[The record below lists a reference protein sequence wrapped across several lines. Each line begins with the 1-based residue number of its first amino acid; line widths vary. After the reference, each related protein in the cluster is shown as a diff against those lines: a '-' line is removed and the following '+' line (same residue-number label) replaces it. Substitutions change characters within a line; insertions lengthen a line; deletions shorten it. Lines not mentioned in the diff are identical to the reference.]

1 MMAMMIT
8 LPTTT
13 GAANSKMSEEKKESV
28 PGYTQTKVG
37 DYNLITPDDK
47 KASVYQKVT
56 PREQYKVARDVANRA
71 INEINAIRSRR
82 PSSFTGGINDANIAA
97 RMQAA
102 ETYGDTLPGGRGY
115 SRSRRAAYDIA
126 DSYRN
131 VLATAPKPVK
141 RNPPV
146 FKPDRPDPQP
156 PKESHDAWINQQYKE
171 LLGRDAGTEGLN
183 YWTGDL
189 NRGQTKDQV
198 RSNIML
204 SDEYKNRLK
213 LVTDYKNE
221 HGVNPAE
228 DWLDARVGPGGKWLM
243 EGYGNK
249 SATTSTGSL
258 SNDQIS
264 ESEARDLSSGLN
276 TFLNQVDK
284 TPEAAPNMALTESPD
299 WDKSIGYAPKSFGVG
314 PEYDKYTKI
323 FQNQIDE
330 GSTLESAM
338 YLSRTSTP
346 EDFLKAFGDRSM
358 WRKWKGSSKGGIR
371 GKGHKS
377 RKSSTKSNSVASG
390 RTNFRAPSF
399 SSFGSNLMCDIRVKT
414 DIAPLMST
422 EINDDLAELAFF
434 VKELRVK

>member
-1 MMAMMIT
+1 MVTMIT
-8 LPTTT
+8 LPITT
-13 GAANSKMSEEKKESV
+13 GAANSKMTDTTNKTEENSGV
-28 PGYTQTKVG
+28 PGYTSTKVG
-37 DYNLITPDDK
+37 DHTVITPKDK
-47 KASVYQKVT
+47 KATVYQKVT

-71 INEINAIRSRR
+71 INEINAIRSNR

-146 FKPDRPDPQP
+146 FEPDRPDPQP
-156 PKESHDAWINQQYKE
+156 PRENHDAWINQQYRE

-213 LVTDYKNE
+213 LVTDYRNE

-249 SATTSTGSL
+249 SEDTST
-258 SNDQIS
+258 S
-264 ESEARDLSSGLN
+264 ESNFQTTWKPTANYDGG
-276 TFLNQVDK
+276 
-284 TPEAAPNMALTESPD
+284 
-299 WDKSIGYAPKSFGVG
+299 GYKPGQFGVG
-314 PEYDKYTKI
+314 PKYAEYEKLFANSI
-323 FQNQIDE
+323 AE
-330 GSTLESAM
+330 GFTLEEAM
-338 YLSRTSTP
+338 KLSRTATP
-346 EDFLKAFGDRSM
+346 YDWDQAFGSADQ
-358 WRKWKGSSKGGIR
+358 WTKTGGGSKSGHGQSAPRGSRLGKRNPRGSGMHNRGNRGGYGKGGPSTGRR
-371 GKGHKS
+371 GGQGNKG
-377 RKSSTKSNSVASG
+377 RNS
-390 RTNFRAPSF
+390 
-399 SSFGSNLMCDIRVKT
+399 K
-414 DIAPLMST
+414 
-422 EINDDLAELAFF
+422 
-434 VKELRVK
+434 

>member
-1 MMAMMIT
+1 M
-8 LPTTT
+8 
-13 GAANSKMSEEKKESV
+13 
-28 PGYTQTKVG
+28 
-37 DYNLITPDDK
+37 
-47 KASVYQKVT
+47 
-56 PREQYKVARDVANRA
+56 ANRA
-71 INEINAIRSRR
+71 INEINTIRSRR

-115 SRSRRAAYDIA
+115 SRSRKAAYDIA

-146 FKPDRPDPQP
+146 FEPEKPDRPDPRP
-156 PKESHDAWINQQYKE
+156 PRENHDAWINQQYRE

-213 LVTDYKNE
+213 LVTDHKTKY
-221 HGVNPAE
+221 GTNPAE

-249 SATTSTGSL
+249 SEDTSTGST
-258 SNDQIS
+258 NTP
-264 ESEARDLSSGLN
+264 GLN
-276 TFLNQVDK
+276 QAGVSYGKD
-284 TPEAAPNMALTESPD
+284 
-299 WDKSIGYAPKSFGVG
+299 YAPGSFGKG
-314 PEYDKYTKI
+314 PQYDKYLDI
-323 FQNQIDE
+323 FKNHLDA
-330 GSTLESAM
+330 GYTLEGAM
-338 YLSRTSTP
+338 YRSRTSTP
-346 EDFLKAFGDRSM
+346 EDFLNAFGSRDM
-358 WRKWKGSSKGGIR
+358 WRKWGGGSKGGGVG
-371 GKGHKS
+371 GKGGKGGFTSKAGKAGFSKGH
-377 RKSSTKSNSVASG
+377 SVSATG
-390 RTNFRAPSF
+390 P
-399 SSFGSNLMCDIRVKT
+399 CDIRLKT

-434 VKELRVK
+434 VRELRVK

>member
-1 MMAMMIT
+1 MAMMIT

-13 GAANSKMSEEKKESV
+13 GVVSSKMTDTTNKTEEKKEGV
-28 PGYTQTKVG
+28 PGYTQTRVG
-37 DYNLITPDDK
+37 DHTIITPDDK

-71 INEINAIRSRR
+71 INEINAIRSNR
-82 PSSFTGGINDANIAA
+82 PSSFTGGINDANIAT

-115 SRSRRAAYDIA
+115 SRSRNAAYDIA

-146 FKPDRPDPQP
+146 FEPDKPDRPDPQP
-156 PKESHDAWINQQYKE
+156 PRESHDSWINQQYNE

-213 LVTDYKNE
+213 LVTDHKTKY
-221 HGVNPAE
+221 GTNPAE

-249 SATTSTGSL
+249 SEDTST
-258 SNDQIS
+258 SNFQTTWKPTANYD
-264 ESEARDLSSGLN
+264 GG
-276 TFLNQVDK
+276 
-284 TPEAAPNMALTESPD
+284 
-299 WDKSIGYAPKSFGVG
+299 GYKPGQFGVG
-314 PEYDKYTKI
+314 PKYAEYEKLFANSI
-323 FQNQIDE
+323 AE
-330 GSTLESAM
+330 GFTLEEAM
-338 YLSRTSTP
+338 KLSKTATSY
-346 EDFLKAFGDRSM
+346 DWDQAFGSADQWKKIGGGKNQGGSGGGRSS
-358 WRKWKGSSKGGIR
+358 GSS
-371 GKGHKS
+371 
-377 RKSSTKSNSVASG
+377 SSSSSSGSGPSSNSNRGTGGQG
-390 RTNFRAPSF
+390 RQGR
-399 SSFGSNLMCDIRVKT
+399 GM
-414 DIAPLMST
+414 
-422 EINDDLAELAFF
+422 
-434 VKELRVK
+434 

>member
-1 MMAMMIT
+1 MAMMIT
-8 LPTTT
+8 SPTTT
-13 GAANSKMSEEKKESV
+13 GAANSKMSDTTNKTEEKKEGV
-28 PGYTQTKVG
+28 PGYTSTQVG
-37 DYNLITPDDK
+37 DHTVITPKDK

-56 PREQYKVARDVANRA
+56 PREQYAVARDVANRA

-82 PSSFTGGINDANIAA
+82 PSSFTGCINDANIAA

-131 VLATAPKPVK
+131 VLATAPKPPT
-141 RNPPV
+141 RTEPIPV
-146 FKPDRPDPQP
+146 KPDKPKPIP
-156 PKESHDAWINQQYKE
+156 PRENHDAWINQQYKE
-171 LLGRDAGTEGLN
+171 LLGREAGTEGLN

-249 SATTSTGSL
+249 SEDTSTSK
-258 SNDQIS
+258 SNFQTTWKPTANYDGGGYEPGQFGRGPKYAEYEDLFRNQIN
-264 ESEARDLSSGLN
+264 EGFTL
-276 TFLNQVDK
+276 
-284 TPEAAPNMALTESPD
+284 EAAM
-299 WDKSIGYAPKSFGVG
+299 K
-314 PEYDKYTKI
+314 
-323 FQNQIDE
+323 
-330 GSTLESAM
+330 
-338 YLSRTSTP
+338 LSRTATP
-346 EDFLKAFGDRSM
+346 EDFLNAFGDRSQ
-358 WRKWKGSSKGGIR
+358 WKKWGGGSKGGN
-371 GKGHKS
+371 KGS
-377 RKSSTKSNSVASG
+377 VSMSLGSSSGPSSNSNRGTGGQGRQG
-390 RTNFRAPSF
+390 RTGHNSHNR
-399 SSFGSNLMCDIRVKT
+399 GGY
-414 DIAPLMST
+414 
-422 EINDDLAELAFF
+422 
-434 VKELRVK
+434 

>member
-1 MMAMMIT
+1 MAMMIT
-8 LPTTT
+8 SPTTT
-13 GAANSKMSEEKKESV
+13 GAANSKMSETTNKTEENSGV
-28 PGYTQTKVG
+28 PGYTSTRVG
-37 DYNLITPDDK
+37 DHTVITPKDK

-56 PREQYKVARDVANRA
+56 PREQYAVARDVANRA

-131 VLATAPKPVK
+131 VLATAPKPPT
-141 RNPPV
+141 RTEPIPV
-146 FKPDRPDPQP
+146 KPDKPKPKP
-156 PKESHDAWINQQYKE
+156 PRENHDAWINQQYRE

-213 LVTDYKNE
+213 LVTDYKAK
-221 HGVNPAE
+221 HGTNPAE

-249 SATTSTGSL
+249 SEDTSTSA
-258 SNDQIS
+258 SNFQTTWKPTANYDGGGYKPGQFGRGPKYA
-264 ESEARDLSSGLN
+264 EYEDL
-276 TFLNQVDK
+276 FR
-284 TPEAAPNMALTESPD
+284 
-299 WDKSIGYAPKSFGVG
+299 
-314 PEYDKYTKI
+314 
-323 FQNQIDE
+323 NQINE
-330 GSTLESAM
+330 GFTLEEAM
-338 YLSRTSTP
+338 KLSRTATP
-346 EDFLKAFGDRSM
+346 EDFLNAFGDRSQ
-358 WRKWKGSSKGGIR
+358 WKKWGGGSKSGHGQSAPKGSRLGKTNPRGANRGARSVGGSSRNSHNR
-371 GKGHKS
+371 GG
-377 RKSSTKSNSVASG
+377 
-390 RTNFRAPSF
+390 
-399 SSFGSNLMCDIRVKT
+399 VK
-414 DIAPLMST
+414 
-422 EINDDLAELAFF
+422 
-434 VKELRVK
+434 

>member
-1 MMAMMIT
+1 MAMMIT

-13 GAANSKMSEEKKESV
+13 GVVSSKMTDTTNKTEEKKEGV
-28 PGYTQTKVG
+28 PGYTQTRVG
-37 DYNLITPDDK
+37 DHTIITPDDK

-71 INEINAIRSRR
+71 INEINAIRSNR
-82 PSSFTGGINDANIAA
+82 PSSFTGGINDANIAT

-115 SRSRRAAYDIA
+115 SRSRNAAYDIA

-146 FKPDRPDPQP
+146 FEPDRPDPQP
-156 PKESHDAWINQQYKE
+156 PRENHDAWINQQYKE

-213 LVTDYKNE
+213 LVTDHKTKY
-221 HGVNPAE
+221 GTNPAE

-249 SATTSTGSL
+249 SEDTST
-258 SNDQIS
+258 SNFQTTWKPTANYD
-264 ESEARDLSSGLN
+264 GG
-276 TFLNQVDK
+276 
-284 TPEAAPNMALTESPD
+284 
-299 WDKSIGYAPKSFGVG
+299 GYKPGQFGVG
-314 PEYDKYTKI
+314 PKYAEYEKLFANSI
-323 FQNQIDE
+323 AE
-330 GSTLESAM
+330 GFTLEEAM
-338 YLSRTSTP
+338 KLSKTATSY
-346 EDFLKAFGDRSM
+346 DWDQAFGSADQWKKIGGGKNQGGSGGGRSS
-358 WRKWKGSSKGGIR
+358 GSS
-371 GKGHKS
+371 
-377 RKSSTKSNSVASG
+377 SSSSSSGSGPSSNSNRGTGGQG
-390 RTNFRAPSF
+390 RQGR
-399 SSFGSNLMCDIRVKT
+399 GM
-414 DIAPLMST
+414 
-422 EINDDLAELAFF
+422 
-434 VKELRVK
+434 

>member
-1 MMAMMIT
+1 MAMMIT

-13 GAANSKMSEEKKESV
+13 GAANSKMSDTTNKTEEKKEGV
-28 PGYTQTKVG
+28 PGYTQTRVG
-37 DYNLITPDDK
+37 DHTIITPDDK

-56 PREQYKVARDVANRA
+56 PREQYRVARDVANRA
-71 INEINAIRSRR
+71 INEINTIRSRR

-146 FKPDRPDPQP
+146 FEPEKPDRPDPQP
-156 PKESHDAWINQQYKE
+156 PRENHDAWINQQYKE

-213 LVTDYKNE
+213 LVTDHKTKY
-221 HGVNPAE
+221 GTNPAE

-249 SATTSTGSL
+249 SEDTST
-258 SNDQIS
+258 SNFQTTWKPTANYD
-264 ESEARDLSSGLN
+264 GG
-276 TFLNQVDK
+276 
-284 TPEAAPNMALTESPD
+284 
-299 WDKSIGYAPKSFGVG
+299 GYKPGQFGVG
-314 PEYDKYTKI
+314 PKYAEYEKLFANSI
-323 FQNQIDE
+323 AE
-330 GSTLESAM
+330 GFTLEEAM
-338 YLSRTSTP
+338 KLSKTATSY
-346 EDFLKAFGDRSM
+346 DWDQAFGSADQWKKIGGGKNQGGSGGGRSS
-358 WRKWKGSSKGGIR
+358 GSS
-371 GKGHKS
+371 
-377 RKSSTKSNSVASG
+377 SSSSSSGSGPSSNSNRGTGGQG
-390 RTNFRAPSF
+390 RQGR
-399 SSFGSNLMCDIRVKT
+399 GM
-414 DIAPLMST
+414 
-422 EINDDLAELAFF
+422 
-434 VKELRVK
+434 

>member
-1 MMAMMIT
+1 MVMMIIS
-8 LPTTT
+8 PITT
-13 GAANSKMSEEKKESV
+13 GVVSNKMSETTNKTEENSGV
-28 PGYTQTKVG
+28 PGYTSTKVG
-37 DYNLITPDDK
+37 DHTVITPKDK

-56 PREQYKVARDVANRA
+56 PREQYAVARDVANRA

-115 SRSRRAAYDIA
+115 SRSRQTAYDIA

-131 VLATAPKPVK
+131 VLATAPKPPTRTK
-141 RNPPV
+141 PIPV
-146 FKPDRPDPQP
+146 KPDKPKP
-156 PKESHDAWINQQYKE
+156 PKENHDAWINQQYRE

-213 LVTDYKNE
+213 LVTDYKKK
-221 HGVNPAE
+221 HGTNPAE

-264 ESEARDLSSGLN
+264 ESEARKLSPGLG
-276 TFLNQVDK
+276 TLLNQIDK
-284 TPEAAPNMALTESPD
+284 TPEAPPNMALTADPN
-299 WDKSIGYAPKSFGVG
+299 WDKSRGYAPGSFGIG
-314 PEYDKYTKI
+314 PEYDKYTKL
-323 FQNQIDE
+323 FQRQIDG
-330 GSTLESAM
+330 GSTLEQAM
-338 YLSRTSTP
+338 YLSRTATP

-358 WRKWKGSSKGGIR
+358 KRKWGGGSKGGSR
-371 GKGHKS
+371 GAGHKS
-377 RKSSTKSNSVASG
+377 KNKAHTAAAKAGIAKANKLSG
-390 RTNFRAPSF
+390 WMGGP
-399 SSFGSNLMCDIRVKT
+399 CDIRLKT

>member
-1 MMAMMIT
+1 MAMMIT

-13 GAANSKMSEEKKESV
+13 GAANNKMSDTTNKTEEKKEDV
-28 PGYTQTKVG
+28 PGYTQTRVG
-37 DYNLITPDDK
+37 DHTIITPDDK

-71 INEINAIRSRR
+71 INEINAIRSNR

-102 ETYGDTLPGGRGY
+102 ETYGDTLPGSRGY
-115 SRSRRAAYDIA
+115 SRSRSAAYDIA

-146 FKPDRPDPQP
+146 FEPEKPDRPDPRP
-156 PKESHDAWINQQYKE
+156 PRENHDAWINQQYRE

-213 LVTDYKNE
+213 LVTDYKTK
-221 HGVNPAE
+221 HGTNPAE

-249 SATTSTGSL
+249 SEDTSTSA
-258 SNDQIS
+258 SNFQTTWKPTANYDGGGYKPGQFGRGPKYA
-264 ESEARDLSSGLN
+264 EYEKMFAN
-276 TFLNQVDK
+276 
-284 TPEAAPNMALTESPD
+284 
-299 WDKSIGYAPKSFGVG
+299 SIA
-314 PEYDKYTKI
+314 
-323 FQNQIDE
+323 E
-330 GSTLESAM
+330 GFTLEEAM
-338 YLSRTSTP
+338 KLSRTATP
-346 EDFLKAFGDRSM
+346 QDFLDAFGDRSQ
-358 WRKWKGSSKGGIR
+358 WKKWGGGNKGGIR
-371 GKGHKS
+371 GAGHQSKNKAQTAAAKAGIS
-377 RKSSTKSNSVASG
+377 KANKLSG
-390 RTNFRAPSF
+390 WMGGP
-399 SSFGSNLMCDIRVKT
+399 CDIRHKT

-434 VKELRVK
+434 VKELKVK